1 MNCESIRSMPS
12 KLAKPPAQQMHSVS
26 LRYGHPLAVG
36 KSRQTGGRSAGMQAP
51 RRWGAADA
59 PVPLGR
65 AVRDSRLARLE
76 AVLLL
81 ANEPLPLRKISRFA
95 SLADATEARTLT
107 RRLNQLYDSQ
117 GAAFR
122 VEELAGGFQLLSRQR
137 FGTWLRRLH
146 QSTIETRLS
155 SPALETLAIV
165 AYRQPVLRA
174 EIEVIRGVQC
184 GEMLRQLMERD
195 LVRIGGRSE
204 ELGRPFFYG
213 TTRRFLQVFGLRHLD
228 ELPRA
233 EDLRARNPQGVSTHE
248 SPESQSPDTAAALA
262 DSLAGNEPFSDLTFQ
277 KVSTEESE
285 VTIAADPELTPLQE
299 LDDERTLAV
308 LSPRASDDDFEEEEA
323 DDEDED
329 DDDDEDDDEEDDEL
343 DDDFDDDDW
352 EEVDDEE
359 GEDEEDE
366 EDDDWE
372 DDDEDDDDW
381 EDDDDDEEEEWEEEK
396 EEK

>member
-1 MNCESIRSMPS
+1 M
-12 KLAKPPAQQMHSVS
+12 
-26 LRYGHPLAVG
+26 
-36 KSRQTGGRSAGMQAP
+36 
-51 RRWGAADA
+51 
-59 PVPLGR
+59 
-65 AVRDSRLARLE
+65 
-76 AVLLL
+76 
-81 ANEPLPLRKISRFA
+81 
-95 SLADATEARTLT
+95 
-107 RRLNQLYDSQ
+107 
-117 GAAFR
+117 
-122 VEELAGGFQLLSRQR
+122 EEVAGGFQLLSRQR
-137 FGTWLRRLH
+137 FGSWLRRLH

-174 EIEVIRGVQC
+174 EIEAIRGVQC

-204 ELGRPFFYG
+204 ELGRPFFYS

-233 EDLRARNPQGVSTHE
+233 DDLRARAPPGAGTHA
-248 SPESQSPDTAAALA
+248 SPETQSPETALSEATQSEAL
-262 DSLAGNEPFSDLTFQ
+262 SGNEPFSDLTFQ

-285 VTIAADPELTPLQE
+285 VTIAADPELAPLQE
-299 LDDERTLAV
+299 LDEERTLAI
-308 LSPRASDDDFEEEEA
+308 LSPRASDDDFEEEEEEVED
-323 DDEDED
+323 DDEDDED
-329 DDDDEDDDEEDDEL
+329 DDDDDEEDDEEF

-359 GEDEEDE
+359 GDDEDDE

-372 DDDEDDDDW
+372 DDEEDDDW
-381 EDDDDDEEEEWEEEK
+381 EEDDDEEEEEWEDEK

>member
-1 MNCESIRSMPS
+1 
-12 KLAKPPAQQMHSVS
+12 
-26 LRYGHPLAVG
+26 
-36 KSRQTGGRSAGMQAP
+36 
-51 RRWGAADA
+51 
-59 PVPLGR
+59 LGR

-117 GAAFR
+117 GTAFR
-122 VEELAGGFQLLSRQR
+122 VEEVAGGFQLLSRQR

-174 EIEVIRGVQC
+174 EIEAIRGVQC

-204 ELGRPFFYG
+204 ELGRPFFYS

-233 EDLRARNPQGVSTHE
+233 DDLRARVPQGAGAQETQ
-248 SPESQSPDTAAALA
+248 SPERALSAAMQSEAP
-262 DSLAGNEPFSDLTFQ
+262 SGNKPFSDLTFQ

-285 VTIAADPELTPLQE
+285 VTIAADPELAPLQE
-299 LDDERTLAV
+299 LDEERTLAI
-308 LSPRASDDDFEEEEA
+308 LSPRASDDDFEEEEEVE
-323 DDEDED
+323 DDD
-329 DDDDEDDDEEDDEL
+329 DDDDEDDDDEEEDDEEF

-366 EDDDWE
+366 DDDEWEDDEEEDDDWE
-372 DDDEDDDDW
+372 DDDE
-381 EDDDDDEEEEWEEEK
+381 EEEEEWEEEK